1 MLSCL
6 VSRHFSSS
14 ILRSTRRPAL
24 HPCQA
29 EKRYAMCAIRSA
41 SALLALGLVFVAAG
55 MSLCTSRPCKN
66 ACPCINHRSP
76 GTVTCPGCR
85 SQNAGIAEA
94 APVNVPAG
102 RKWIKLVGRD
112 SCRGSSGEQA
122 RDVSRWGREEA
133 DAMVVWPGFLLVHHR
148 LAPASIQLI
157 REVNFGDGD

>member
-1 MLSCL
+1 MLSFP
-6 VSRHFSSS
+6 VSRHLSSS

-41 SALLALGLVFVAAG
+41 SALLALGLVFMAAG
-55 MSLCTSRPCKN
+55 MSLCTSRPLKH
-66 ACPCINHRSP
+66 ACPCISHRSP
-76 GTVTCPGCR
+76 GTVTCSGCHP
-85 SQNAGIAEA
+85 QNAGCAEA

-122 RDVSRWGREEA
+122 RDVSRWGRAAA
-133 DAMVVWPGFLLVHHR
+133 DALVVWPGFLLVHHR
-148 LAPASIQLI
+148 LAPASISILQD
-157 REVNFGDGD
+157 VNFGDGD